1 MPAPADKSRVV
12 RFGVFEVD
20 LKEAELRKSGLRIKL
35 QEQPFQILTML
46 LERPG
51 QTISREEL
59 QRKFWPANT
68 FADVDHSLN
77 ASVKKLREALGD
89 DPENPRFI
97 ETLHRRGYRFIAP
110 VDGPGVDPVRGE
122 VSPAAAAARP
132 SKWSSPMSVGLGLGT
147 LAAVA
152 VLLFAFNVGNWRQH
166 LLGGTRTPP
175 IESLAVLPV
184 KNFSGDPSQ
193 DFFADGM
200 TDALVAGL
208 AQVKAVKVISRTSV
222 MHYKGTNET
231 APQIAKELGVDGIVE
246 VSMMR
251 SGDRLRLTAQLIDAR
266 QDRHL
271 WADSYERNMS
281 DVLALQSDLVQAI
294 VAEIKVQIT
303 PQETARLKAARRV
316 DPDVYDATLKGKAIV
331 EYATREEQFGQAIEL
346 FQKAIDADPTYAP
359 AWAGL
364 GEALW
369 YRAAGGSEIVAPAEV
384 RDRATAAA
392 DRALELD
399 ENLPEAHK
407 ARAVIAFDGD
417 WDIEKA
423 QQHFERALELRPGY
437 ASAHNLYGQTLTIP
451 LSRFD
456 EARRHLDRARELDPL
471 SPWNDFNLLYWW
483 LYQGRPDKELEEGQR
498 LSLQKNPTLL
508 LHAVNGGALLALG
521 QPNHAIAELEAE
533 LKVDS
538 PDRPVPVLGSLGLAY
553 GLVGRRADALKILHE
568 LEQASKKRYVS
579 PYYIA
584 IVCSGLGQM
593 DKAFRLLE
601 QALALRS
608 TYLVIGCAPVDPCL
622 ALFRRDPR
630 WKSFIERF
638 RQQVHLP
645 PGTPSPYS

>member
-1 MPAPADKSRVV
+1 MPLPAHTV
-12 RFGVFEVD
+12 RFGPFQLD
-20 LKEAELRKSGLRIKL
+20 LSTAELRNKETITKL
-35 QEQPFQILTML
+35 AEQPFQILAEL
-46 LERPG
+46 VQHPG
-51 QTISREEL
+51 EVVTRDEL
-59 QRKFWPANT
+59 RQRLWHSNT
-68 FADVDHSLN
+68 FVDFEYGLN
-77 ASVKKLREALGD
+77 AAVKRLREVLGD
-89 DPENPRFI
+89 SAESPRYI
-97 ETLHRRGYRFIAP
+97 ETIPRRGYRLMVPVENRVADLEQSEYLPSTAVSQAGSRRPAGWRRWFAIAACI
-110 VDGPGVDPVRGE
+110 VVALAAPGIWYLR
-122 VSPAAAAARP
+122 SHNAAR
-132 SKWSSPMSVGLGLGT
+132 
-147 LAAVA
+147 
-152 VLLFAFNVGNWRQH
+152 
-166 LLGGTRTPP
+166 P

-193 DFFADGM
+193 EFFADGM

-208 AQVKAVKVISRTSV
+208 SQIKAVKVISRTSA

-231 APQIAKELGVDGIVE
+231 LPQIAKELGVDGIVE

-271 WADSYERNMS
+271 WANSYDRNVT
-281 DVLALQSDLVQAI
+281 DVLALQSDLVQ
-294 VAEIKVQIT
+294 EIAAQIKIQIT
-303 PQETARLKAARRV
+303 PQETARLKTARPV
-316 DPDVYDATLKGKAIV
+316 DPEVYEDTLRGTAIL
-331 EYATREEQFGQAIEL
+331 EYATSGKQLRRAIEL
-346 FQKAIDADPTYAP
+346 FQKATDRDPTYAP

-369 YRAAGGSEIVAPAEV
+369 YLAAGGSEIVAPAEV

-437 ASAHNLYGQTLTIP
+437 ASAHNLYSQTLTIP
-451 LSRFD
+451 LSRAD
-456 EARRHLDRARELDPL
+456 EARQHLDRARELDPL

-483 LYQGRPDKELEEGQR
+483 LYQGRPERELEEGQR
-498 LSLQKNPTLL
+498 LSLQPNPTLL

-521 QPNHAIAELEAE
+521 QPGRAIAELEAE
-533 LKVDS
+533 LKADFPV
-538 PDRPVPVLGSLGLAY
+538 RPVPVLGSLGLAY
-553 GLVGRRADALKILHE
+553 GLVGRRSDAQKILSE
-568 LEQASKKRYVS
+568 LEQASKKRYIS

-601 QALALRS
+601 QALAVRS

-638 RQQVHLP
+638 RQQVRLP
-645 PGTPSPYS
+645 AGTPNPYS

>member
-1 MPAPADKSRVV
+1 MPLPAQSV
-12 RFGVFEVD
+12 RFGPFQLD
-20 LKEAELRKSGLRIKL
+20 LRTAELHHNGTATKL
-35 QEQPFQILTML
+35 AEQPFQILAEL
-46 LERPG
+46 VRHPG
-51 QTISREEL
+51 EVVTRDEL
-59 QRKFWPANT
+59 RQRLWHSDT
-68 FADVDHSLN
+68 FGDFEHGLSSAVGR
-77 ASVKKLREALGD
+77 LRELLGD
-89 DPENPRFI
+89 SADSPRYI
-97 ETLHRRGYRFIAP
+97 ETVPRRGYRLIVAVENP
-110 VDGPGVDPVRGE
+110 AE
-122 VSPAAAAARP
+122 QSESPPSTVLTQTP
-132 SKWSSPMSVGLGLGT
+132 SKTLARWRKWFTIAACVIVVLVGLGTWYLRSR
-147 LAAVA
+147 VP
-152 VLLFAFNVGNWRQH
+152 VR
-166 LLGGTRTPP
+166 P
-175 IESLAVLPV
+175 IQALAVLPV

-193 DFFADGM
+193 EFFADGM

-208 AQVKAVKVISRTSV
+208 AKIKAVKVISRTSV

-231 APQIAKELGVDGIVE
+231 APQIAKELGVDGVVE
-246 VSMMR
+246 VSMVR
-251 SGDRLRLTAQLIDAR
+251 SGDRVRLTAQLIDAR

-271 WADSYERNMS
+271 WADSYERNMT

-294 VAEIKVQIT
+294 AAEIKIQIT
-303 PQETARLKAARRV
+303 PEESARLKTARRV
-316 DPDVYDATLKGKAIV
+316 DPEVYETTLKGKAIV
-331 EYATREEQFGQAIEL
+331 EYATSEEQFRQAIQL
-346 FQKAIDADPTYAP
+346 FEKAIDRDPNYAP

-364 GEALW
+364 GEGLW
-369 YRAAGGSEIVAPAEV
+369 YFAAGGSEIVAPSEV

-399 ENLPEAHK
+399 ESLPEAHE

-437 ASAHNLYGQTLTIP
+437 ASAHNLYAQTLTIP
-451 LSRFD
+451 LHRTD

-483 LYQGRPDKELEEGQR
+483 LYQGRPEKVLEESER
-498 LSLQKNPTLL
+498 LSRQPNPTLL

-521 QPNHAIAELEAE
+521 QPGRAIAELEAE
-533 LKVDS
+533 LRADF

-553 GLVGRRADALKILHE
+553 GLVGRRTDALKILHE
-568 LEQASKKRYVS
+568 LERASKKRYIA

-601 QALALRS
+601 EALAIRS

-622 ALFRRDPR
+622 MLFRRDPR

-645 PGTPSPYS
+645 PGTPNPYS

>member
-1 MPAPADKSRVV
+1 LPLPAQSV
-12 RFGVFEVD
+12 RFGPFQLD
-20 LKEAELRKSGLRIKL
+20 LRTAELHHNGTATKL
-35 QEQPFQILTML
+35 AEQPFQILAEL
-46 LERPG
+46 VRHPG
-51 QTISREEL
+51 EVVTRDEL
-59 QRKFWPANT
+59 RQRLWHSDT
-68 FADVDHSLN
+68 FGDFEHGLSSAVGR
-77 ASVKKLREALGD
+77 LRELLGD
-89 DPENPRFI
+89 SADSPRYI
-97 ETLHRRGYRFIAP
+97 ETVPRRGYRLIVAVENP
-110 VDGPGVDPVRGE
+110 AE
-122 VSPAAAAARP
+122 QSESPPSTVLTQTP
-132 SKWSSPMSVGLGLGT
+132 SKTLARWRKWFTIAACVIVVLVGLGTWYLRSR
-147 LAAVA
+147 VP
-152 VLLFAFNVGNWRQH
+152 VR
-166 LLGGTRTPP
+166 P
-175 IESLAVLPV
+175 IQALAVLPV

-193 DFFADGM
+193 EFFADGM

-208 AQVKAVKVISRTSV
+208 AKIKAVKVISRTSV

-231 APQIAKELGVDGIVE
+231 APQIAKELGVDGVVE
-246 VSMMR
+246 VSMVR
-251 SGDRLRLTAQLIDAR
+251 SGDRVRLTAQLIDAR

-271 WADSYERNMS
+271 WADSYERNMT

-294 VAEIKVQIT
+294 AAEIKIQIT
-303 PQETARLKAARRV
+303 PEESARLKTARRV
-316 DPDVYDATLKGKAIV
+316 DPEVYETTLKGKAIV
-331 EYATREEQFGQAIEL
+331 EYATSEEQFRQAIQL
-346 FQKAIDADPTYAP
+346 FEKAIDRDPNYAP

-364 GEALW
+364 GEGLW
-369 YRAAGGSEIVAPAEV
+369 YFAAGGSEIVAPSEV

-399 ENLPEAHK
+399 ESLPEAHE

-437 ASAHNLYGQTLTIP
+437 ASAHNLYAQTLTIP
-451 LSRFD
+451 LHRTD

-483 LYQGRPDKELEEGQR
+483 LYQGRPEKVLEESER
-498 LSLQKNPTLL
+498 LSRQPNPTLL

-521 QPNHAIAELEAE
+521 QPGRAIAELEAE
-533 LKVDS
+533 LRADF

-553 GLVGRRADALKILHE
+553 GLVGRRTDALKILHE
-568 LEQASKKRYVS
+568 LERASKKRYIA

-601 QALALRS
+601 EALAIRS

-622 ALFRRDPR
+622 MLFRRDPR

-645 PGTPSPYS
+645 PGTPNPYS